1 MSLAALSYDKMT
13 KTVEYLAGQTAESP
27 DIDSIVASGE
37 WENDM
42 TLVLF

>member
-1 MSLAALSYDKMT
+1 MT
-13 KTVEYLAGQTAESP
+13 KTVEYLAGKTAESP

-42 TLVLF
+42 TWCFLTIGIITKL